1 MLVERRMSLINLSEI
16 KVQPWQG
23 NAEWQVLLNLITNI
37 TIFAIIGDNED
48 SIGKNLF
55 IIFFIKSK
63 DC

>member
-1 MLVERRMSLINLSEI
+1 MASSFKSYN
-16 KVQPWQG
+16 
-23 NAEWQVLLNLITNI
+23 

-63 DC
+63 DCWI